1 MASTDLVQVLVTVL
15 YVFFI
20 NAGYLA
26 ENITR

>member
-1 MASTDLVQVLVTVL
+1 MASTDLVQIPLTVL

-26 ENITR
+26 ENINT